1 MKDVT
6 TLYKTSSTGKL
17 MQWCAY
23 AEGSN
28 LVMEYGQVGG
38 KIQKKV
44 IPCEA
49 KNIGRANATTAE
61 QQAEKEVVAKYE
73 YQLKTGYFEDIE
85 QAKQFRLKKP
95 MRAKDYK
102 DHAGKLRFPCYG
114 SPKLNGFRLAMVEGT
129 SYSKAGIQEDLTGK
143 PEHLVKMFGSLTKI
157 SANTD
162 GEIYC
167 HGMSLQDIR
176 SAWLTPKED
185 SIKLKYYIYDIPA
198 DGVPMH
204 GRMRGLKNLESC
216 FEAALSKY
224 PVEFVEQRILRTQA
238 EADAFYQECL
248 AKGYEG
254 VVYRNED
261 GVYEF
266 DKQSSDMIKRKPR
279 LDAEAKVL
287 SVTKDRIGDGVLLCQ
302 MPSGLTF
309 ECKMK
314 KPKTKG
320 QQSYRGYDAATT
332 LIGKWINYE
341 YEELSNDGKPTKPVG
356 IYVRDCNDAGEPLV

>member
-1 MKDVT
+1 MRNVI
-6 TLYKTSSTGKL
+6 YKTSSTGKL

-38 KIQKKV
+38 KIQKRS
-44 IPCEA
+44 IPCKP
-49 KNIGRANATTAE
+49 KNVGRANATTAE

-85 QAKQFRLKKP
+85 QAKKFRLKKP
-95 MRAKDYK
+95 MRAKNYK
-102 DHAGKLRFPCYG
+102 DHANKLRLPCYG
-114 SPKLNGFRLAMVEGT
+114 SPKLNGFRLAMVDGVA
-129 SYSKAGIQEDLTGK
+129 YSKAGIQEDLTNK
-143 PEHLVKMFGSLTKI
+143 PARLVHFLKDTLRRVD
-157 SANTD
+157 TD

-176 SAWLTPKED
+176 SAWLTPQE
-185 SIKLKYYIYDIPA
+185 SSSKLKYFIYDHPS
-198 DGVPMH
+198 DGVPTAE
-204 GRMRGLKNLESC
+204 RL
-216 FEAALSKY
+216 AALDMLQKLLSTMREVF
-224 PVEFVEQRILRTQA
+224 PVEFVEQRILRTQ
-238 EADAFYQECL
+238 EDVDAFYQECL
-248 AKGYEG
+248 DNGYEG
-254 VVYRNED
+254 AVYRNED

-287 SVTKDRIGDGVLLCQ
+287 SVTKDRIGDGVLLCK

-314 KPKTKG
+314 KPEVKG
-320 QQSYRGYDAATT
+320 AQSYRGYDAATT
-332 LIGKWINYE
+332 LVGQWINYE
-341 YEELSNDGKPTKPVG
+341 YEELSDEGRPTKPVG
-356 IYVRDCNDAGEPLV
+356 IYVRACNEAGEPLV